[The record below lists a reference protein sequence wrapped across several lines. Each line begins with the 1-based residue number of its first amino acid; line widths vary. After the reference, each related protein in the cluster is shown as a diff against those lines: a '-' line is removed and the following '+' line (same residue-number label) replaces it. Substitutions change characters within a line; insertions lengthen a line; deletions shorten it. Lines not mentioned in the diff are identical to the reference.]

1 MENSEEWNY
10 EEIFREIMES
20 ERKFQAD
27 LLAHEARAH
36 EFERQL
42 RIAISKKLGRDVQ
55 DLIDDQSLARGLL
68 KDSCPEKR
76 KLGMFVLSHYCGTD
90 DFLAD
95 SCEKSLANETD
106 VEVKKFAISILGQHY
121 RNSRNV
127 RIVSALNRIR
137 SNSDEPEAIRREAD
151 RSFKKVANPPGMS
164 GQTELDK
171 IKLELESLEAEL
183 EASRSM
189 RS

>member
-1 MENSEEWNY
+1 MENSEELNLD
-10 EEIFREIMES
+10 EFVKTVAER
-20 ERKFQAD
+20 ERKFEAD
-27 LLAHEARAH
+27 LRAHVARAN
-36 EFERQL
+36 EFEQRL
-42 RIAISKKLGRDVQ
+42 RIVVTKKIGREVQ
-55 DLIDDQSLARGLL
+55 DLIDDQPLARELL
-68 KDSCPEKR
+68 KDIRPEMR
-76 KLGMFVLSHYCGTD
+76 TMGMFVLSHYCRTD

-121 RNSRNV
+121 RKSRNV
-127 RIVSALNRIR
+127 RIASVLNRIR
-137 SNSDEPEAIRREAD
+137 SNSDEPKAIRREAD
-151 RSFKKVANPPGMS
+151 RSFKKVANPPGTS

-183 EASRSM
+183 EASKSM